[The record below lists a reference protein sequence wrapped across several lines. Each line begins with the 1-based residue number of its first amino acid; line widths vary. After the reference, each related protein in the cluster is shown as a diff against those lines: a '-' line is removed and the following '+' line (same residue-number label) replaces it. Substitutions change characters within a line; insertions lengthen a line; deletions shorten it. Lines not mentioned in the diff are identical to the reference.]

1 MSAAAPLASFRFRS
15 EPPSLWTMIRQGVAD
30 VGSVIPASI
39 LTDDAVQLP
48 GVGAPLVVSSPQLA
62 REVLNDRADHFTRDR
77 FIRRL
82 FRRSWG
88 KGLAAAEGEDWQ
100 RQRRAVV
107 PFLSPRAVKDHL
119 AAFATAADDVL
130 DEIGDGEHIELGTLS
145 ARIVARVV
153 LRVLV
158 DAGTLADPDAAA
170 ADVAPYIRRIAG
182 FSLIDLLPLPERM
195 IDQLHGIDRDPAV
208 QRMRALGQRLAE
220 ARNDSASRTDMVA
233 LLEGVG
239 PIADNI
245 RGMFPAAMDTTV
257 SGLSWALYVLAQHG
271 DWQQRV
277 AREGAELQ
285 AVPELEQ
292 LAVTRRVVNEALRLY
307 PPAPLMARSA
317 AHAMELAGHP
327 VKPGQSVLVAIYAM
341 QRRPDLWRDPDSFDP
356 DRFLPECGT
365 PEAYMPFG
373 TGPRMCVAAHFAQA
387 EMAVIL
393 ARVMARLRLAPSG
406 PAPDVALQVT
416 TRSRNGLHAVA
427 ELRDIRRKS
436 PEIAAATPI
445 LARQDTA

>member
-1 MSAAAPLASFRFRS
+1 MSGAEPLASFRFRS

-30 VGSVIPASI
+30 VGSVIPAAI
-39 LTDDAVQLP
+39 LTRDAVQLP
-48 GVGAPLVVSSPQLA
+48 GAGAPLVVSSPQLA

-119 AAFATAADDVL
+119 AAFARAADDVL
-130 DEIGDGEHIELGTLS
+130 DEIADGDRVELSQLS

-182 FSLIDLLPLPERM
+182 FSLIDLLPLPERT
-195 IDQLHGIDRDPAV
+195 IDRLHGIDRDPAV
-208 QRMRALGQRLAE
+208 QRLRALGEGLAT
-220 ARNDSASRTDMVA
+220 ARQDGSPRTDMIA

-257 SGLSWALYVLAQHG
+257 SGLSWALYALAQHA
-271 DWQQRV
+271 DWQDRV
-277 AREGAELQ
+277 AGEGAALAAE
-285 AVPELEQ
+285 PGLEQ
-292 LAVTRRVVNEALRLY
+292 LPVTRRVVSEALRLY

-327 VKPGQSVLVAIYAM
+327 VKRGQSVLVAIYALH
-341 QRRPDLWRDPDSFDP
+341 RRPDLWDDPDAFDP
-356 DRFLPECGT
+356 DRFLSGRNT
-365 PEAYMPFG
+365 PDPFLPFG

-393 ARVMARLRLAPSG
+393 ARVMARLRVSPSG
-406 PAPDVALQVT
+406 PSPDLTLQVT

-427 ELRDIRRKS
+427 NLRDVRPVAVAKR
-436 PEIAAATPI
+436 
-445 LARQDTA
+445 LQ

>member
-1 MSAAAPLASFRFRS
+1 MSGAVPLASFRFRS
-15 EPPSLWTMIRQGVAD
+15 EPPSLWTMIRQGVND

-39 LTDDAVQLP
+39 LTADAVQLP

-119 AAFATAADDVL
+119 AAFARAADDVL
-130 DEIGDGEHIELGTLS
+130 DEIGDGDRIELGQLS

-170 ADVAPYIRRIAG
+170 ADVAPYIQRIAG
-182 FSLIDLLPLPERM
+182 FSLVDLLPLPERT
-195 IDQLHGIDRDPAV
+195 IDRLHGIDRDPAV
-208 QRMRALGQRLAE
+208 RRLRALGERLAK
-220 ARNDSASRTDMVA
+220 ARQDGSPRTDMIA

-257 SGLSWALYVLAQHG
+257 SGLSWALYALAQHAE
-271 DWQQRV
+271 WQDRV
-277 AREGAELQ
+277 AGEGAAL
-285 AVPELEQ
+285 AAAPGLEQ
-292 LAVTRRVVNEALRLY
+292 LPITRRVVSEALRLY

-317 AHAMELAGHP
+317 AHSMELAGHR
-327 VKPGQSVLVAIYAM
+327 VKQGQSVLVAIYALH
-341 QRRPDLWRDPDSFDP
+341 RRPDLWDNADGFDP
-356 DRFLPECGT
+356 DRFLPGRDV
-365 PEAYMPFG
+365 PGAFLPFG

-393 ARVMARLRLAPSG
+393 ARVAARFALEPIGAAPQVSLKVTTKAIGGLHTRLR
-406 PAPDVALQVT
+406 
-416 TRSRNGLHAVA
+416 
-427 ELRDIRRKS
+427 
-436 PEIAAATPI
+436 
-445 LARQDTA
+445 ARQA